1 MNLGVRVIRF
11 ENLSHNGDVFVGA
24 QSSNEHRKRHR
35 TPPHN
40 VTAYISRD
48 SFIHSLEKTLIRI
61 AWV

>member
-11 ENLSHNGDVFVGA
+11 ENLSLNGDVGA